1 MFGAEASLIL
11 CSKQGDIILRIQSPF
26 CVDQPDGWRFEGDEN
41 IYKGV
46 YNLVNHLD
54 KMSGEKELN
63 TMIKTAVL
71 LRFLISNNYFEDEK
85 TAAKKLTGDQAI
97 IGKLLYTFQA
107 GMNHNQHGEYQ
118 HPFED

>member
-1 MFGAEASLIL
+1 MQKPHSFYAQNKETLFSGYNP
-11 CSKQGDIILRIQSPF
+11 QY
-26 CVDQPDGWRFEGDEN
+26 CVDEPDTWRFEGDDN

-54 KMSGEKELN
+54 KMSADKELN

-71 LRFLISNNYFEDEK
+71 LRFLISNNYFEDDK
-85 TAAKKLTGDQAI
+85 TGVKKLTEDQAF

-107 GMNHNQHGEYQ
+107 GMNHNQHGEQ
-118 HPFED
+118 FTK